1 MYFKTREGSPFL
13 LTKGQ
18 SDIFRLI
25 HDPSI
30 KRAAVKAVTQYGK
43 SDIAS
48 MALILS
54 AIERKEK
61 ILIVSPSLKQSSII
75 MSYVI
80 SHVFDDPD
88 ILATI
93 EYEGSLE
100 RLKQERSKTRITYRA
115 GGEIFILTAE
125 AETVSREAKNLMG
138 FGANKVIVDERPLIP
153 DVMYSRILRM
163 VGGVTDGKIVLL
175 GNAFPDSQQFQ
186 KVFQKDSRYT
196 SLTINWHQALA
207 EGRITQEFIDEA
219 KEEMSE
225 IDFKIFY
232 DAEFP
237 SIGAENAVIPTD
249 WIKNAINQ
257 EGCIGEHK
265 QAGVDVARFGRDKT
279 VYIFREGGM
288 VRNITLTEKLD
299 TMEVIGWVRP
309 LIGKDKPDI
318 TAIDVIG
325 IGSGV
330 VDRLSELEYKV
341 AGVNVG
347 ESPTD
352 DENKKKY
359 YNLRAQVHWNLRT
372 LFKPDKKGKSQISI
386 PDDKE
391 LVKELSEIRYSYS
404 SERKIKIEPK
414 EEMKKRLGKSPDKA
428 DALALAFHPVLED
441 EPQMVIA

>member
-1 MYFKTREGSPFL
+1 
-13 LTKGQ
+13 
-18 SDIFRLI
+18 
-25 HDPSI
+25 
-30 KRAAVKAVTQYGK
+30 
-43 SDIAS
+43 
-48 MALILS
+48 
-54 AIERKEK
+54 
-61 ILIVSPSLKQSSII
+61 

-80 SHVFDDPD
+80 THVFDDPD

-100 RLKQERSKTRITYRA
+100 RLKQERSKTRITFRG

-125 AETVSREAKNLMG
+125 ADTVSREAKNLMG

-153 DVMYSRILRM
+153 DVIYSRILRM
-163 VGGVTDGKIVLL
+163 VGGVKDGKIVLL

-186 KVFQKDSRYT
+186 RAFDDTSRYT
-196 SLTINWHQALA
+196 SLTINWRQALA

-219 KEEMSE
+219 RDEMSE

-232 DAEFP
+232 EAEFP
-237 SIGAENAVIPTD
+237 EEGAENSVIPQG
-249 WIKNAINQ
+249 WINLAINQ
-257 EGCIGEHK
+257 KGCGGEQK

-279 VYIFREGGM
+279 VYIYRQGGE
-288 VRNITLTEKLD
+288 VKQISLTEKLN
-299 TMEVIGWVRP
+299 TMEVVGWLRP
-309 LIGKDKPDI
+309 LIGRDKPEL

-330 VDRLSELEYKV
+330 VDRMKELQYSVTEI
-341 AGVNVG
+341 NVG

-352 DENKKKY
+352 EEAQKKF
-359 YNLRAQVHWNLRT
+359 YNLRAQVYWNLRD
-372 LFKPDKKGKSQISI
+372 LFKPKEDRSQISI

-391 LVKELSEIRYSYS
+391 LIKELSEIRYNYS

-428 DALALAFHPVLED
+428 DALALAFFPADQD
-441 EPQMVIA
+441 EPELIIG